1 MYLRWKKIMRVILFD
16 LLTFK
21 WYSWLLDI
29 SVSIFQH
36 SWWRKLRNVEGPNAP
51 KRSYFVVWCVS
62 LDWPADHPPSS
73 ISCRGQLD
81 ADTDQVTF
89 HTVHS
94 SYLWSGNL
102 KISSILW
109 LFLRCEATTL
119 NFQNIC
125 VICYLFK
132 EKDVCHPKYV
142 VTSVLAT
149 AEMAPADLPTQRQW
163 RSCSGL

>member
-62 LDWPADHPPSS
+62 LDWPADHPPPLLHLLQGPAWCWHWPGHTPYSTLILPEESVFTSLYYFQRKPLSS
-73 ISCRGQLD
+73 PIFSIFKMFLKCLTLTRLQ
-81 ADTDQVTF
+81 TF
-89 HTVHS
+89 CDS
-94 SYLWSGNL
+94 Q
-102 KISSILW
+102 
-109 LFLRCEATTL
+109 FLYT
-119 NFQNIC
+119 
-125 VICYLFK
+125 
-132 EKDVCHPKYV
+132 KDRKK
-142 VTSVLAT
+142 
-149 AEMAPADLPTQRQW
+149 
-163 RSCSGL
+163 